1 MSQLSQEEAEL
12 LTQENRFLKQ
22 TILNLRGEL
31 ERASEEQLSLLQSKT
46 LEFSNE
52 IKVLKQIIETQ
63 RDENEKIAG
72 VAEDE
77 KQSIRS
83 SSIQNENQ
91 LKEVIKNLRLELEI
105 TRSKSEE
112 TIQKAI
118 GQENLLNLGL
128 KKSLL
133 EIRHALDKSEAEK
146 SDIEQKAKRGAQ
158 QEIQQ
163 LQKSSRSLRKKIDF
177 IQ

>member
-31 ERASEEQLSLLQSKT
+31 ERASEERLSFLQSKT

-52 IKVLKQIIETQ
+52 IKILKQIIETQ

-118 GQENLLNLGL
+118 GQENQLNLGL

-133 EIRHALDKSEAEK
+133 EFAMH
-146 SDIEQKAKRGAQ
+146 
-158 QEIQQ
+158 
-163 LQKSSRSLRKKIDF
+163 
-177 IQ
+177 

>member
-72 VAEDE
+72 VAED
-77 KQSIRS
+77 
-83 SSIQNENQ
+83 
-91 LKEVIKNLRLELEI
+91 
-105 TRSKSEE
+105 
-112 TIQKAI
+112 
-118 GQENLLNLGL
+118 
-128 KKSLL
+128 
-133 EIRHALDKSEAEK
+133 
-146 SDIEQKAKRGAQ
+146 
-158 QEIQQ
+158 
-163 LQKSSRSLRKKIDF
+163 
-177 IQ
+177 